1 MPRRALQYGSL
12 AKYYDVIYGWKDY
25 AAEARTVVQLVQ
37 RYKRSRGNSLLD
49 VACGTGRHL
58 SYLKD
63 RFDCVGLDV
72 SEEMLQQARKNVKE
86 IEFVQGDMENF
97 DLGREFDVILCLF
110 SSIGYVR
117 SYRRLGR
124 TLRNFSKHISR
135 GGVLII
141 EPWLTKSTIRDRYV
155 HVLTQGSEDLS
166 VVRVDYTTVQ
176 GDLSVLDERIVVA
189 ERDRGIKTYRDRMVM
204 GLFEKNEFLRLMGGA
219 GLKARY
225 LRRSLAPGRGLY
237 VGTKI

>member
-1 MPRRALQYGSL
+1 M
-12 AKYYDVIYGWKDY
+12 
-25 AAEARTVVQLVQ
+25 
-37 RYKRSRGNSLLD
+37 
-49 VACGTGRHL
+49 
-58 SYLKD
+58 
-63 RFDCVGLDV
+63 
-72 SEEMLQQARKNVKE
+72 
-86 IEFVQGDMENF
+86 
-97 DLGREFDVILCLF
+97 
-110 SSIGYVR
+110 
-117 SYRRLGR
+117 
-124 TLRNFSKHISR
+124 
-135 GGVLII
+135 
-141 EPWLTKSTIRDRYV
+141 
-155 HVLTQGSEDLS
+155 LTQGSEDLC